1 MKNTVEKTAMKKYL
15 QPVLRH
21 APRFALLLLGCITMP
36 MHAAELVSIKGVTLI
51 DADFN
56 DGDSFKV
63 NTVDGE
69 LHLRLYYVDCLE
81 TASGSNADFK
91 RLGEQQDYFGLNDRH
106 AVVGFGNDAAEYVNQ
121 KLSRPFTVHTS
132 YARALGRSAVSRYY
146 AFIETHDGHDLG
158 HLLVENGLARI
169 HGKTRPSPNG
179 TPSETVI
186 KELEDLEAV
195 AMLKQVGI
203 WAEADPD
210 IIAEKRKRRRDEKQA
225 ESKAR
230 QEFRQQQQKRDEPS
244 TTNPMD
250 LNTATSK
257 QLQQINRIGPVLAAK
272 IIASRPY
279 QSVQDLLKIP
289 GIGPKTLKVIEDYV
303 RVDSK

>member
-1 MKNTVEKTAMKKYL
+1 MKKYL

-63 NTVDGE
+63 NAAGSE

-81 TASGSNADFK
+81 TSSKADFE
-91 RLGEQQDYFGLNDRH
+91 RLGEQQDHFGLNDRH
-106 AVVGFGNDAAEYVNQ
+106 AVIRFGNDAAEYVNQ

-146 AFIETHDGHDLG
+146 AFIETHDGHDLA
-158 HLLVENGLARI
+158 HLLIENGLARI
-169 HGKTRPSPNG
+169 HGTTRPSPDG

-225 ESKAR
+225 ESKAQ
-230 QEFRQQQQKRDEPS
+230 QEFRQQQQKRNEPS

-272 IIASRPY
+272 IIANRPY

-289 GIGPKTLKVIEDYV
+289 GIGPKTLKVIVEYV